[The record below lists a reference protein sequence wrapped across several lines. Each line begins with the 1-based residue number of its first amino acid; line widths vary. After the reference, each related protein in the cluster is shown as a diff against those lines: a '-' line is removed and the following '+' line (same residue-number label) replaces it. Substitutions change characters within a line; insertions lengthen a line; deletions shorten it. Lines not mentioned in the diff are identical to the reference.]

1 MKNQHNNNEISDGNV
16 LSQGTIH
23 RIAGPFI
30 MAKNM
35 PNSFMYELVRV
46 GDAGIIG
53 EIIRLEGNN
62 AAIQAYE
69 ETIGIRTGEK
79 VEGTG
84 KPLSVELG
92 PGLIKQV
99 YDGIQRPLP
108 VIQDL
113 IGSRIERGLIP
124 PALDRKNKWQFIPTI
139 KEGDRVLGGDILG
152 NVAETSLV
160 EHKILVPPKI
170 QGTIKSVVP
179 EGDYTVTEPI
189 AEIKT
194 EENTEKIFLMQ
205 SWPIRHARPSKSI
218 LSSELPLLTGQ
229 RIIDAFFPLSK
240 GGTAVISGGFGT
252 GKTVL
257 SQSLARCADA
267 DILILVGCGER
278 GNEMADVIEKFP
290 QLNDFQSGEPLINK
304 TILIANTSDMPIA
317 GREASVY
324 SALTLAEYY
333 RDMGYDVAVMA
344 DSTSRW
350 AEALREISGR
360 LEEMPGEEGYPA
372 YLASRLAEF
381 YARAGRVLTI
391 GSKERYGSVSVV
403 GAVSPPGGD
412 FSEPVTEKTIR
423 LTRVFWALDFS
434 LAHRRHF
441 PAINWFMSYSEYLNS
456 LQQWYETI
464 GSNWKELRE
473 KAMNLLKE
481 EEKLREVVSL
491 VGAEI
496 LGDKQRAV
504 FEAVKMLKEYFLLQ
518 SAYHPVDLYC
528 PMEKTYKMLELILK
542 FYEKSIQAV
551 NSGIPLSDIL
561 SLEVRQDLARMKII
575 KTDEF
580 NDASLKINEKI
591 DKNFDLLSK
600 QIQEEVSQ

>member
-1 MKNQHNNNEISDGNV
+1 MNKQEIVSK
-16 LSQGTIH
+16 GTIH

-30 MAKNM
+30 IAKNM
-35 PNSFMYELVRV
+35 SQPRMYELVRV
-46 GDAGIIG
+46 GEAGIIG
-53 EIIRLEGNN
+53 EIIRLEGKT

-69 ETIGIRTGEK
+69 ETTGIRSGEK

-92 PGLIKQV
+92 PGLITQV

-108 VIQDL
+108 VIQEL
-113 IGSRIERGLIP
+113 FGPRLERGVIP
-124 PALDRKNKWQFIPTI
+124 PALDREKKWLFTPAI
-139 KEGDRVLGGDILG
+139 KKGKSIVGGDIIG
-152 NVAETSLV
+152 TVQETSLV
-160 EHKILVPPKI
+160 EHKILIPPTI
-170 QGTIKSVVP
+170 NGTIKNVAS
-179 EGDYTVTEPI
+179 EGEYTVTEAI
-189 AEIKT
+189 AEVKT
-194 EENTEKIFLMQ
+194 EQDTKNIYLMH
-205 SWPIRHARPSKSI
+205 SWPIRQARPSNAI
-218 LSSELPLLTGQ
+218 LSSRIPLLTGQ

-267 DILILVGCGER
+267 DVLILVGCGER
-278 GNEMADVIEKFP
+278 GNEMADAIERFP
-290 QLNDFQSGEPLINK
+290 QLEDFRSSQPLVNK

-333 RDMGYDVAVMA
+333 RDMGYDVAVIA

-350 AEALREISGR
+350 AEALREVSSR

-372 YLASRLAEF
+372 YLASRLADF
-381 YARAGRVLTI
+381 YARAGRIQTI
-391 GSKERYGSVSVV
+391 GTPERQGSVTVV

-441 PAINWFMSYSEYLNS
+441 PAINWFMSYSEYLDP
-456 LQQWYETI
+456 LQEWYETV
-464 GSNWKELRE
+464 GADWKELRE
-473 KAMNLLKE
+473 KAMTLLKE

-491 VGAEI
+491 VGADI
-496 LGDKQRAV
+496 LGDKQRTV
-504 FEAVKMLKEYFLLQ
+504 FEAVKMVKEYFLLQ

-528 PMEKTYKMLELILK
+528 PMKKTYKMLELILN
-542 FYEKSIQAV
+542 FYEKAQQAV
-551 NSGIPLSDIL
+551 NSGVPLSTVL
-561 SLEVRQDLARMKII
+561 SLGVKEELARMKII
-575 KTDEF
+575 PDEEFEKLSGDIKTRMEQEF
-580 NDASLKINEKI
+580 GHLAK
-591 DKNFDLLSK
+591 
-600 QIQEEVSQ
+600 EERGETS

>member
-1 MKNQHNNNEISDGNV
+1 MKNQYNTDEFSDGNV
-16 LSQGTIH
+16 PSQGTIH

-69 ETIGIRTGEK
+69 ETIGIKTGEK
-79 VEGTG
+79 VQGTG

-113 IGSRIERGLIP
+113 IGSRIERGVIP
-124 PALDRKNKWQFIPTI
+124 PALDRKKKWQFIPTI
-139 KEGDRVLGGDILG
+139 KEGDQVLGGDILG
-152 NVAETSLV
+152 YVAETSLV

-170 QGTIKSVVP
+170 QGIIKSVVP
-179 EGDYTVTEPI
+179 EGDYAVTEPV
-189 AEIKT
+189 AEVKT

-205 SWPIRHARPSKSI
+205 SWPIRHPRPSKAI

-456 LQQWYETI
+456 LQQWYESI

-575 KTDEF
+575 KANEF

-591 DKNFDLLSK
+591 DKNFDHLSK

>member
-1 MKNQHNNNEISDGNV
+1 LTTQQQN
-16 LSQGTIH
+16 SQSKGTIY
-23 RIAGPFI
+23 RVAGPFI
-30 MAKNM
+30 IARGMS
-35 PNSFMYELVRV
+35 NSRMYEMVRV
-46 GDAGIIG
+46 GEAGIIG
-53 EIIRLEGNN
+53 EIIRLDGQNV
-62 AAIQAYE
+62 AIQAYE
-69 ETIGIRTGEK
+69 ETTGIKTGEK

-92 PGLIKQV
+92 PGLLTQI

-108 VIQDL
+108 VIQNL
-113 IGSRIERGLIP
+113 IGSRIERGIIP
-124 PALDRKNKWQFIPTI
+124 PALDRKKQWHFVPTI
-139 KEGDRVLGGDILG
+139 KNGDSVKGGEVIG
-152 NVAETSLV
+152 TVTETSLV
-160 EHKILVPPKI
+160 KHKILVPPKVKGI
-170 QGTIKSVVP
+170 VDNIVS
-179 EGDYTVTEPI
+179 EGKYLVTDTI
-189 AEIKT
+189 AEVKTNIKVESLHLFHT
-194 EENTEKIFLMQ
+194 
-205 SWPIRHARPSKSI
+205 WPLRKARPCKAV
-218 LSSELPLLTGQ
+218 LSSEIPLLTGQ

-267 DILILVGCGER
+267 DVLILVGCGER
-278 GNEMADVIEKFP
+278 GNEMADVIERFP
-290 QLNDFQSGEPLINK
+290 QLQDFRSGKPLVKK

-350 AEALREISGR
+350 AEALREVSGR

-372 YLASRLAEF
+372 YLASRLADF
-381 YARAGRVLTI
+381 YSRAGRVLTL
-391 GSKERYGSVSVV
+391 GNKERYGSVTVV

-441 PAINWFMSYSEYLNS
+441 PAINWFMSYSEYLDP
-456 LQQWYETI
+456 LQEFYETI
-464 GSNWKELRE
+464 GTDWSGLRE

-491 VGAEI
+491 VGADI
-496 LGDKQRAV
+496 LGDKQRVV

-518 SAYHPVDLYC
+518 SAFHPVDLYC
-528 PMEKTYKMLELILK
+528 PMKKTYKMLELLLMY
-542 FYEKSIQAV
+542 YEKAQNVV
-551 NSGIPLSDIL
+551 NSGVPLSQVL
-561 SLEVRQDLARMKII
+561 SLKVKEDLARMKII
-575 KTDEF
+575 ETDRFEKMAQEIKQKMNQQF
-580 NDASLKINEKI
+580 DQLLKETAGEQKP
-591 DKNFDLLSK
+591 
-600 QIQEEVSQ
+600 

>member
-1 MKNQHNNNEISDGNV
+1 LTTGKIFRV
-16 LSQGTIH
+16 
-23 RIAGPFI
+23 AGPFI
-30 MAKNM
+30 IAKDM
-35 PNSFMYELVRV
+35 SGARMYELVRV
-46 GDAGIIG
+46 GEARIIG
-53 EIIRLEGNN
+53 EVIRLEGKT

-69 ETIGIRTGEK
+69 ETAGIKTGEK

-113 IGSRIERGLIP
+113 SGSRLERGVIP
-124 PALDRKNKWQFIPTI
+124 PALDRKKRWHFSPTV
-139 KEGDRVLGGDILG
+139 KKGTKVTGGDIIG
-152 NVAETSLV
+152 KVQETPLV
-160 EHKILVPPKI
+160 EHRILVPPAVS
-170 QGTIKSVVP
+170 GVVEEVVS
-179 EGDYTVTEPI
+179 EGEYRVNEPV
-189 AEIKT
+189 AEV
-194 EENTEKIFLMQ
+194 NTRSSLESLFLMHT
-205 SWPIRHARPSKSI
+205 WPIRQPRPSKAT
-218 LSSELPLLTGQ
+218 LPSEIPLLTGQ
-229 RIIDAFFPLSK
+229 RIIDSFFPLSK

-278 GNEMADVIEKFP
+278 GNEMADVIEEFP
-290 QLNDFQSGEPLINK
+290 QLKDFRSDQPLVK
-304 TILIANTSDMPIA
+304 RTIIIANTSDMPIA

-324 SALTLAEYY
+324 SALALAEYY

-350 AEALREISGR
+350 AEALREVSGR

-381 YARAGRVLTI
+381 YSRAGRVLTI
-391 GSKERYGSVSVV
+391 GGEERFGSVTVV

-412 FSEPVTEKTIR
+412 FSEPVTEKSVR

-441 PAINWFMSYSEYLNS
+441 PAINWFMSYSEYLQP
-456 LQQWYETI
+456 LQRWYENV
-464 GSNWKELRE
+464 GPDWVELRE
-473 KAMNLLKE
+473 QAMTLLKE

-496 LGDKQRAV
+496 LGDKQRTV

-518 SAYHPVDLYC
+518 SAFHPVDMYC
-528 PMEKTYKMLELILK
+528 PIDKTYRMLRLILK
-542 FYEKSIQAV
+542 FYEKSRQAV
-551 NSGIPLSDIL
+551 NSGVPLSDIL
-561 SLEVRQDLARMKII
+561 SLGVREELARIKII
-575 KTDEF
+575 RAEEFDEMS
-580 NDASLKINEKI
+580 ARINEKM
-591 DKNFDLLSK
+591 DKEFGELVKEDREGRSP
-600 QIQEEVSQ
+600 

>member
-1 MKNQHNNNEISDGNV
+1 
-16 LSQGTIH
+16 
-23 RIAGPFI
+23 
-30 MAKNM
+30 
-35 PNSFMYELVRV
+35 MYELVRV
-46 GDAGIIG
+46 GNAGIIG
-53 EIIRLEGNN
+53 EVIRLEGKT

-69 ETIGIRTGEK
+69 ETTGIKTGEK

-113 IGSRIERGLIP
+113 NGSRIKRGVIP
-124 PALDRKNKWQFIPTI
+124 PSLDRKKVWHFIPTV
-139 KEGDRVLGGDILG
+139 KKGTQVVGGDIVG
-152 NVAETSLV
+152 KVQESPLV
-160 EHKILVPPKI
+160 EHRILVPPKVKGI
-170 QGTIKSVVP
+170 VEEVAS
-179 EGDYTVTEPI
+179 EGEYRVNEPI
-189 AEIKT
+189 AEVKT
-194 EENTEKIFLMQ
+194 GSTTEKMFLMQ
-205 SWPIRHARPSKSI
+205 TWPIRQPRPYKTS
-218 LSSELPLLTGQ
+218 LPSEIPLLTGQ
-229 RIIDAFFPLSK
+229 RIIDSFFPLSK

-278 GNEMADVIEKFP
+278 GNEMADVIEEFP
-290 QLNDFQSGEPLINK
+290 QLKDFRSGQLLVNR
-304 TILIANTSDMPIA
+304 TIIIANTSDMPIA

-333 RDMGYDVAVMA
+333 RDMGYDIAVMA

-350 AEALREISGR
+350 AEALREVSGR

-381 YARAGRVLTI
+381 YSRAGRVLTL
-391 GSKERYGSVSVV
+391 GNEKRYGSVTVV

-412 FSEPVTEKTIR
+412 FSEPVTEKSIR

-441 PAINWFMSYSEYLNS
+441 PAINWFMSYSEYLQT
-456 LQQWYETI
+456 LQHWYENV
-464 GSNWKELRE
+464 GSDWEELRE
-473 KAMNLLKE
+473 QAMTLLKE

-496 LGDKQRAV
+496 LGDKQRTV

-518 SAYHPVDLYC
+518 SAFHPVDMYC
-528 PMEKTYKMLELILK
+528 PIEKTYRMLHLIMK
-542 FYEKSIQAV
+542 FYEKSRQAV
-551 NSGIPLSDIL
+551 DSGIPLSSVL
-561 SLEVRQDLARMKII
+561 SLSVREDLARIKII
-575 KTDEF
+575 RADEF
-580 NDASLKINEKI
+580 EEMSVKIDEKI
-591 DKNFDLLSK
+591 DKEFGQLVK
-600 QIQEEVSQ
+600 EGREGAKP

>member
-1 MKNQHNNNEISDGNV
+1 MST
-16 LSQGTIH
+16 GTIH

-30 MAKNM
+30 LAKGM
-35 PNSFMYELVRV
+35 SGSCMYELVRV
-46 GDAGIIG
+46 GEAGIIG
-53 EIIRLEGNN
+53 EIIRLEGKN

-69 ETIGIRTGEK
+69 ETTGIRTGEK

-92 PGLIKQV
+92 PGLLKQV

-113 IGSRIERGLIP
+113 IGSRIERGVIP
-124 PALDRKNKWQFIPTI
+124 PALDRKKRWHFTPTV
-139 KEGDRVLGGDILG
+139 KKGTRVVGGDIVG
-152 NVAETSLV
+152 TVQETSLV
-160 EHKILVPPKI
+160 EHRILVPPPVKGI
-170 QGTIKSVVP
+170 VEELVSEGEYSVS
-179 EGDYTVTEPI
+179 EPI
-189 AEIKT
+189 AAIKT
-194 EENTEKIFLMQ
+194 GRGLESLYLMHT
-205 SWPIRHARPSKSI
+205 WPIRKPRPSKVT
-218 LSSELPLLTGQ
+218 LASEIPLVTGQ

-278 GNEMADVIEKFP
+278 GNEMADAIERFP
-290 QLNDFQSGEPLINK
+290 QLQDFRSGQPLINK

-350 AEALREISGR
+350 AEALREVSSR

-381 YARAGRVLTI
+381 YSRAGRVLTL
-391 GSKERYGSVSVV
+391 GDEERYGSVTVV

-441 PAINWFMSYSEYLNS
+441 PAINWFMSYSEYLES
-456 LQQWYETI
+456 LQQWYESV
-464 GSNWKELRE
+464 GSDWGELRE
-473 KAMNLLKE
+473 KAMTLLKE

-518 SAYHPVDLYC
+518 SAFHPVDLYC
-528 PMEKTYKMLELILK
+528 PMKKTYQMLGLILK
-542 FYEKSIQAV
+542 FYEKTQQAV
-551 NSGIPLSDIL
+551 SSGVSLSRIL
-561 SLEVRQDLARMKII
+561 SLGVKEELARMKII
-575 KTDEF
+575 KAEGF
-580 NDASLKINEKI
+580 EKISKKINEKM
-591 DKNFDLLSK
+591 DKDFDQLVK
-600 QIQEEVSQ
+600 EAGEDTFP

>member
-1 MKNQHNNNEISDGNV
+1 MTTQQKV
-16 LSQGTIH
+16 SQSKGTIY
-23 RIAGPFI
+23 RVAGPFI
-30 MAKNM
+30 IARGM
-35 PNSFMYELVRV
+35 SDSRMYEMVRV
-46 GDAGIIG
+46 GEAGIIG
-53 EIIRLEGNN
+53 EIIRLDGQNV
-62 AAIQAYE
+62 AIQAYE
-69 ETIGIRTGEK
+69 ETTGIKTGEK

-92 PGLIKQV
+92 PGLLTQI

-108 VIQDL
+108 VIQNL
-113 IGSRIERGLIP
+113 IGSRIERGVIP
-124 PALDRKNKWQFIPTI
+124 PALDRKKQWHFVPTI
-139 KEGDRVLGGDILG
+139 KNGDYVTGGEVIG
-152 NVAETSLV
+152 TVTETSLV
-160 EHKILVPPKI
+160 EHKILVPPKVRGI
-170 QGTIKSVVP
+170 VDNIVSEGKYLVTDTIAKV
-179 EGDYTVTEPI
+179 
-189 AEIKT
+189 KT
-194 EENTEKIFLMQ
+194 NTKLESLHLFHT
-205 SWPIRHARPSKSI
+205 WPLRQARPSKAI
-218 LSSELPLLTGQ
+218 LSSEIPLLTGQ

-267 DILILVGCGER
+267 DVLILVGCGER
-278 GNEMADVIEKFP
+278 GNEMADVIERFP
-290 QLNDFQSGEPLINK
+290 QLQDFRSGKPLINK

-350 AEALREISGR
+350 AEALREVSGR

-372 YLASRLAEF
+372 YLASRLADF
-381 YARAGRVLTI
+381 YSRAGRVLTL
-391 GSKERYGSVSVV
+391 GNKKRYGSVTVV

-441 PAINWFMSYSEYLNS
+441 PAINWFMSYSEYLDS
-456 LQQWYETI
+456 LQEFYETI
-464 GSNWKELRE
+464 GTDWSGLRE
-473 KAMNLLKE
+473 KAMSLLKE

-491 VGAEI
+491 VGADI
-496 LGDKQRAV
+496 LGDKQRVV

-518 SAYHPVDLYC
+518 SAFHPVDLYC
-528 PMEKTYKMLELILK
+528 PMKKTYKMLELLLM
-542 FYEKSIQAV
+542 FYEKAQTVV
-551 NSGIPLSDIL
+551 NSGVSLSQVL
-561 SLEVRQDLARMKII
+561 SLTVKEDLARMKII
-575 KTDEF
+575 ETDRFEKMATEIRQKMNQQF
-580 NDASLKINEKI
+580 DQLLKEHAGAQT
-591 DKNFDLLSK
+591 S
-600 QIQEEVSQ
+600 

>member
-1 MKNQHNNNEISDGNV
+1 
-16 LSQGTIH
+16 
-23 RIAGPFI
+23 
-30 MAKNM
+30 
-35 PNSFMYELVRV
+35 MYELVRV
-46 GDAGIIG
+46 GEARIIG
-53 EIIRLEGNN
+53 EVIRLEGKT

-69 ETIGIRTGEK
+69 ETAGIKTGEK

-113 IGSRIERGLIP
+113 SGSRLERGVIP
-124 PALDRKNKWQFIPTI
+124 PALDRKKKWHFSPTV
-139 KEGDRVLGGDILG
+139 KKGTKVTGGDIIG
-152 NVAETSLV
+152 KVQETPLV
-160 EHKILVPPKI
+160 EHRILVPPAVS
-170 QGTIKSVVP
+170 GVVEEVVS
-179 EGDYTVTEPI
+179 EGEYRVNEPV
-189 AEIKT
+189 AEV
-194 EENTEKIFLMQ
+194 NTRSSLESLFLMHT
-205 SWPIRHARPSKSI
+205 WPIRQPRPSKAT
-218 LSSELPLLTGQ
+218 LPSEIPLLTGQ
-229 RIIDAFFPLSK
+229 RIIDSFFPLSK

-278 GNEMADVIEKFP
+278 GNEMADVIEEFP
-290 QLNDFQSGEPLINK
+290 QLKDFRSDQPLVK
-304 TILIANTSDMPIA
+304 RTIIIANTSDMPIA

-324 SALTLAEYY
+324 SALALAEYY

-350 AEALREISGR
+350 AEALREVSGR

-381 YARAGRVLTI
+381 YSRAGRVLTI
-391 GSKERYGSVSVV
+391 GGEERFGSVTVV

-412 FSEPVTEKTIR
+412 FSEPVTEKSVR

-441 PAINWFMSYSEYLNS
+441 PAINWFMSYSEYLQP
-456 LQQWYETI
+456 LQRWYENV
-464 GSNWKELRE
+464 GPDWVELRE
-473 KAMNLLKE
+473 QAMTLLKE

-496 LGDKQRAV
+496 LGDKQRTV

-518 SAYHPVDLYC
+518 SAFHPVDMYC
-528 PMEKTYKMLELILK
+528 PIDKTYRMLRLILK
-542 FYEKSIQAV
+542 FYEKSRQAV
-551 NSGIPLSDIL
+551 NSGVPLSDIL
-561 SLEVRQDLARMKII
+561 SLGVREELARIKII
-575 KTDEF
+575 RAEEFDEMS
-580 NDASLKINEKI
+580 ARINEKM
-591 DKNFDLLSK
+591 DKEFGELVKEDREGRSP
-600 QIQEEVSQ
+600 

>member
-1 MKNQHNNNEISDGNV
+1 MKLQQPNS
-16 LSQGTIH
+16 LSKGTIY
-23 RIAGPFI
+23 RVAGPFI
-30 MAKNM
+30 IAKGM
-35 PNSFMYELVRV
+35 SGSRMYELVRV
-46 GDAGIIG
+46 GEAGIIG
-53 EIIRLEGNN
+53 EIIRLEGQNV
-62 AAIQAYE
+62 AIQAYE
-69 ETIGIRTGEK
+69 ETTGIKTGEK

-92 PGLIKQV
+92 PGLLTQI

-113 IGSRIERGLIP
+113 VGSRIERGVIP
-124 PALDRKNKWQFIPTI
+124 PALDRKKLWHFVPTL
-139 KEGDRVLGGDILG
+139 KNGDSVVGGDVIG
-152 NVAETSLV
+152 TVTETSLV
-160 EHKILVPPKI
+160 EHKILVPPAVNGIIGNIVSEGNYLVTDIIADVKTNTKI
-170 QGTIKSVVP
+170 EQLQLFHT
-179 EGDYTVTEPI
+179 
-189 AEIKT
+189 
-194 EENTEKIFLMQ
+194 
-205 SWPIRHARPSKSI
+205 WPLRQARPSKAI
-218 LSSELPLLTGQ
+218 LSSEIPLLTGQ
-229 RIIDAFFPLSK
+229 RIVDAFFPLSK

-267 DILILVGCGER
+267 DVLILVGCGER
-278 GNEMADVIEKFP
+278 GNEMSDAIERFP
-290 QLNDFQSGEPLINK
+290 KLQDFRSGKPLINK

-350 AEALREISGR
+350 AEALREVSGR

-372 YLASRLAEF
+372 YLASRLADF
-381 YARAGRVLTI
+381 YSRAGRVLTI
-391 GSKERYGSVSVV
+391 GNKERYGSVTVV

-441 PAINWFMSYSEYLNS
+441 PAINWFMSYSEYLDS
-456 LQQWYETI
+456 LQEWYETI
-464 GSNWKELRE
+464 GPDWSSLRE
-473 KAMNLLKE
+473 KAMSLLKE

-491 VGAEI
+491 VGADI
-496 LGDKQRAV
+496 LGDKQRVV

-518 SAYHPVDLYC
+518 SAFHPVDLYC
-528 PMEKTYKMLELILK
+528 PMKKTYKMLELLLK
-542 FYEKSIQAV
+542 FYEKAQNAV
-551 NSGIPLSDIL
+551 NSEVPLSQIL
-561 SLEVRQDLARMKII
+561 SLEVKEDLARMKII
-575 KTDEF
+575 ETETFEKAATEISKKMNQQFDQ
-580 NDASLKINEKI
+580 LLNETAGE
-591 DKNFDLLSK
+591 
-600 QIQEEVSQ
+600 QSQ

>member
-1 MKNQHNNNEISDGNV
+1 MSR
-16 LSQGTIH
+16 GTIF
-23 RIAGPFI
+23 RVAGPFVI
-30 MAKNM
+30 AKGM
-35 PNSFMYELVRV
+35 SGSRMYELVRV
-46 GDAGIIG
+46 GEAGIIG
-53 EIIRLEGNN
+53 EVIRLEGKT

-69 ETIGIRTGEK
+69 ETTGIKTGEK

-113 IGSRIERGLIP
+113 CGSRIERGVIP
-124 PALDRKNKWQFIPTI
+124 PALDRKKRWHFSPTV
-139 KEGDRVLGGDILG
+139 KKGPPVVGGDIIG
-152 NVAETSLV
+152 KVQETPLV
-160 EHKILVPPKI
+160 EHRILVPPTVSGI
-170 QGTIKSVVP
+170 VEEVVS
-179 EGDYTVTEPI
+179 EGEYRVNEPI
-189 AEIKT
+189 AEVKT
-194 EENTEKIFLMQ
+194 GSTLESLYLMHT
-205 SWPIRHARPSKSI
+205 WPIRQPRPSKATLPSDI
-218 LSSELPLLTGQ
+218 PLLTGQ
-229 RIIDAFFPLSK
+229 RIIDSFFPLSK

-267 DILILVGCGER
+267 DVLILVGCGER
-278 GNEMADVIEKFP
+278 GNEMADVIEEFP
-290 QLNDFQSGEPLINK
+290 KLKDFRSGQPLVNR
-304 TILIANTSDMPIA
+304 TIIIANTSDMPIA

-350 AEALREISGR
+350 AEALREVSGR

-381 YARAGRVLTI
+381 YARAGRVVTI
-391 GSKERYGSVSVV
+391 GSEERYGSVTVV

-412 FSEPVTEKTIR
+412 FSEPVTEKSIR

-441 PAINWFMSYSEYLNS
+441 PAINWFMSYSEYLQP
-456 LQQWYETI
+456 LQQWYERV
-464 GSNWKELRE
+464 GPDWEELRE
-473 KAMNLLKE
+473 QAMTLLKE

-496 LGDKQRAV
+496 LGDKQRTV

-518 SAYHPVDLYC
+518 SAYHPVDMYC
-528 PMEKTYKMLELILK
+528 PIDKTYQMLRLILK
-542 FYEKSIQAV
+542 FYEKSRQAV
-551 NSGIPLSDIL
+551 NSGVPLSDIL
-561 SLEVRQDLARMKII
+561 SLGVREDLARI
-575 KTDEF
+575 KMIRAEEF
-580 NDASLKINEKI
+580 NEMSVKINEKI
-591 DKNFDLLSK
+591 DKEFGQLVKEDRGDTSP
-600 QIQEEVSQ
+600 

>member
-1 MKNQHNNNEISDGNV
+1 LRNNIQNFGKQEQNSKSN
-16 LSQGTIH
+16 GTIK

-30 MAKNM
+30 MAKDM
-35 PNSFMYELVRV
+35 AGSFMYELVRV

-69 ETIGIRTGEK
+69 ETTGIRIGEK

-113 IGSRIERGLIP
+113 IGSRIERGVIP
-124 PALDRKNKWQFIPTI
+124 PALDRKKRWRFTPTV
-139 KEGDRVLGGDILG
+139 KKGTQVVGGDIIG
-152 NVAETSLV
+152 VVQETSLV
-160 EHKILVPPKI
+160 EHRILVPPTVNGIVEK
-170 QGTIKSVVP
+170 VVS
-179 EGDYTVTEPI
+179 EGEYTVTEPV
-189 AEIKT
+189 AEVKT
-194 EENTEKIFLMQ
+194 PTNLEILHLMHT
-205 SWPIRHARPSKSI
+205 WPIRKVRPSKAT
-218 LSSELPLLTGQ
+218 LSSEVPLLTGQ

-257 SQSLARCADA
+257 SQSLARCSDA

-278 GNEMADVIEKFP
+278 GNEMADAIERFP
-290 QLNDFQSGEPLINK
+290 QLEDFRSGQSLINK

-350 AEALREISGR
+350 AEALREVSGR

-391 GSKERYGSVSVV
+391 GEKERYGSVTVV

-441 PAINWFMSYSEYLNS
+441 PAINWFMSYSEYLES
-456 LQQWYETI
+456 LQPWYETV
-464 GSNWKELRE
+464 GSDWKGLRE
-473 KAMNLLKE
+473 KAMTLLKE

-496 LGDKQRAV
+496 LGDKQRTV

-518 SAYHPVDLYC
+518 SAFHPVDLYC
-528 PMEKTYKMLELILK
+528 PMKKTHQMLGLILK
-542 FYEKSIQAV
+542 FYEKAQQAV
-551 NSGIPLSDIL
+551 NSGVPLSSVL
-561 SLEVRQDLARMKII
+561 SLSVKEELARMKII
-575 KTDEF
+575 KAEDFETVSIKLNEKMDKEF
-580 NDASLKINEKI
+580 NQLVKENLGDAS
-591 DKNFDLLSK
+591 
-600 QIQEEVSQ
+600 Q